1 MTNRAIF
8 LDRDGTL
15 NEDPGYLG
23 DPDKVKLFPDVGK
36 SLYRLKSEFDFFLIV
51 ISNQSGIARGL
62 ITKEQVDLVNK
73 QINSLLMNDSVSIDA
88 FYYCPYHPDI
98 NPPEKL
104 NCRKPSTSMVLNAVN
119 NYQIVLSESYFI
131 GDSVVDV
138 ECGFNAGVKT
148 ILVLTGN
155 GRESLSILK
164 KENNIPSFVANT
176 FSNACNFII
185 KDLSGVN

>member
-36 SLYRLKSEFDFFLIV
+36 SLYRLKSEFNFFLIV

-185 KDLSGVN
+185 KDLSSVN